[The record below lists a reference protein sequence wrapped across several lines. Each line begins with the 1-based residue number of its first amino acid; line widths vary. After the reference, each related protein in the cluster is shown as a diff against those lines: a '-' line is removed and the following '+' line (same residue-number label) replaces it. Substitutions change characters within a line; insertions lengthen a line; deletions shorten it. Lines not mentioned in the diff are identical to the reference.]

1 MALPQTPPKFTAVIT
16 GSKEYSIEINDAN
29 FETQAW
35 KLPRYE
41 GCQLFTTKLN
51 KVSKT
56 SISGAGS
63 VAGKHYVG
71 PIIDGGTG
79 SITVPDKTGYGK
91 TACVQKY
98 SRNIYVGNGVI
109 GMDNGG
115 EDTTILNFPQFSYVQ
130 SNTYYTINDDGT
142 ITTNRLESKKDNFDE
157 RNGFYR
163 AFYEDFPIGSDCK
176 IVINDESIKTNLKD
190 SYNVYFNAGQLK
202 KVLGFQRTNASI
214 GNTLLY
220 QTASNEL
227 RLGGFGTAKNNAFI
241 QYSSSLYN
249 TDLLSNFYSGSLD
262 EISSGGF
269 IFSAQ
274 LNEQFFESFFR
285 YKQNSNYI
293 GDKRLFI
300 TFQSQSS
307 NANDPSLGIPIRT
320 TIKHNIP
327 EGSQALYT
335 NKLSEVSTIEL
346 IGIDSVL
353 SENDPTTNFF
363 TTYFT
368 ASQIFNSNQ
377 NYAQIN
383 VSDGG
388 SAPYSSFTTNK
399 FPQNFASGS
408 FTFTLTDDSNPS
420 LLINLPKNNHLQDG
434 IGQKGFIIIPENIHP
449 HVKKNLTYFLA
460 KAGVPLGI
468 DVVPAL
474 DNEFKK
480 LR

>member
-1 MALPQTPPKFTAVIT
+1 MALPQTPPKFTTVIT

-41 GCQLFTTKLN
+41 GCQTKTQTIN
-51 KVSKT
+51 KVS
-56 SISGAGS
+56 IG
-63 VAGKHYVG
+63 
-71 PIIDGGTG
+71 D
-79 SITVPDKTGYGK
+79 ITQGN
-91 TACVQKY
+91 AAIQKY

-109 GMDNGG
+109 GMDDGG
-115 EDTTILNFPQFSYVQ
+115 EDTTILNFPQFSYAQ

-176 IVINDESIKTNLKD
+176 IIINDESIKTNLKD

-202 KVLGFQRTNASI
+202 KVLGFQRTNAI
-214 GNTLLY
+214 VGNTLLY

-227 RLGGFGTAKNNAFI
+227 RLGGHGTGKNNAFI

-249 TDLLSNFYSGSLD
+249 TDLLSGFFSGSID
-262 EISSGGF
+262 ELSAGNVGF
-269 IFSAQ
+269 IFSSQ

-353 SENDPTTNFF
+353 SEDDPSANFF

-368 ASQIFNSNQ
+368 ASQIFNGSQ

-383 VSDGG
+383 ATDGG
-388 SAPYSSFTTNK
+388 SAPYSSFKTNK

-420 LLINLPKNNHLQDG
+420 LLLNLPKNNHLQDG
-434 IGQKGFIIIPENIHP
+434 IGQKGFVIIPENIHP